1 MSQTQSLFPI
11 NTKVMAVSVTA
22 SASASQ
28 ALPSSGDTIF
38 VYNEGPSLAFV
49 SVGTGS
55 QTATL
60 PATTGAAATTTC
72 FPVPAGA
79 LVTFGIPEDLTTNP
93 PTPLNIS
100 AICRASGTALLDVAV
115 NRGC

>member
-11 NTKVMAVSVTA
+11 GTKNMTITGAATA
-22 SASASQ
+22 SASA
-28 ALPSSGDTIF
+28 ALPAAGGTIHLF
-38 VYNEGPSLAFV
+38 NEGPSNAWV
-49 SVGTGS
+49 SVGSGT

-60 PATTGAAATTTC
+60 PTGTAAATC

-79 LVTFGIPEDLTTNP
+79 IVVYGVPDSAA
-93 PTPLNIS
+93 LNIS
-100 AICRASGTALLDVAV
+100 AITRSGTAVINVAV